1 MEQNIE
7 KDIKKYISKIKVGN
21 IELKNNVFLAPIA
34 GVTDIPFRKI
44 CLEFSP
50 GLMYTEMA
58 STKALEFNSKKTEKI
73 LRSYERRKTCSCSN
87 FW

>member
-1 MEQNIE
+1 MEKVAEN
-7 KDIKKYISKIKVGN
+7 IKKYISEINVGN
-21 IELKNNVFLAPIA
+21 IELKNNVFLAPMA

-73 LRSYERRKTCSCSN
+73 LRNYEGRKTSSCSN